1 MSEPTTTKAIL
12 VGIEKYEAGEN
23 WNLNGPAHDVIRMAK
38 WLISKKVPPENLTI
52 FLSPLDNDN
61 NRETIEQAR
70 ELTGSEPAPA
80 TKSSIQDELSRLQ
93 RESASLFLFYWG
105 GHGWV
110 TLEGERR
117 LFHADTQEGDERNLD
132 FNDFLVTA
140 RSDYYRAM
148 RQQLFIVDT
157 CANYMPHIKNPPRD
171 QLGKK
176 EPMFSPEQFVLFAG
190 KLGDRAKNLD
200 SEQTGLYTR
209 ELLKELSD
217 LPPSKIWPPDMEV
230 IAYLLKHRFDK
241 LRSEGLA
248 EQIPTYIWNRG
259 WQGQDNIISPINSN
273 SSSNIRGT
281 KKPYSTKNLSYSQKV
296 ELRNKLTD
304 CQGVKKKARRDLIFQ
319 ELLKSYPQL
328 LIQDRMPTS
337 SLIMNLLDQLQSH
350 EYALEK
356 FIEIIKI
363 EATGQD
369 SSKEME
375 KKIEDL
381 ETTILEI
388 FDPVPSPPKVEKIN
402 AENHWLIRIN
412 SQEIRIPFKLS
423 EIADTTIKNTM
434 TAQEM
439 RTWKEI
445 HTQCEILVRNY
456 IDIYKY
462 IMDEQVDTA
471 MKSLMEFKEECIKVL
486 LPLNQLKI
494 SSPRIFTFEQIR
506 HLLNI
511 HLYIE
516 ILLETM
522 RYKSPTL
529 RNKSNNS
536 SRGKYFELGKEF
548 ADVIHDLLFE
558 ALRLADRVLK
568 LYFDQEQFS

>member
-1 MSEPTTTKAIL
+1 MSEPTTTKALL

-70 ELTGSEPAPA
+70 ELTGSKPAPA
-80 TKSSIQDELSRLQ
+80 TKSNIREELSRLQ

-105 GHGWV
+105 GHGWI
-110 TLEGERR
+110 TPEGER
-117 LFHADTQEGDERNLD
+117 LLVYADNRQDDERHLD
-132 FNDFLVTA
+132 FDDFLVTA

-148 RQQLFIVDT
+148 PQQLFIVDT
-157 CANYMPHIKNPPRD
+157 CANYMPQIKNPPRD

-176 EPMFSPEQFVLFAG
+176 DPRFSPEQFVLFAG
-190 KLGDRAKNLD
+190 KLGDQAKNLD

-209 ELLKELSD
+209 ELLKELYN

-259 WQGQDNIISPINSN
+259 WLGDNIISPINSN

-281 KKPYSTKNLSYSQKV
+281 KKPYSTKNLSYPQKV

-328 LIQDRMPTS
+328 QIIQDKMPTP

-369 SSKEME
+369 SSEEME

-402 AENHWLIRIN
+402 AENQWLIRIN

-423 EIADTTIKNTM
+423 EIEDTTIKNTM

>member
-1 MSEPTTTKAIL
+1 MSEPTTTKALL
-12 VGIEKYEAGEN
+12 VGIEKYEAGES
-23 WNLNGPAHDVIRMAK
+23 WNLNGPAHDVIRMAE

-52 FLSPLDNDN
+52 FLSPLDNN
-61 NRETIEQAR
+61 QATIEQAS
-70 ELTGSEPAPA
+70 ELTGSEPATA
-80 TKSSIQDELSRLQ
+80 SQSNIHDELRRLWNQ
-93 RESASLFLFYWG
+93 PASLFFFYWG

-110 TLEGERR
+110 TPEGKRR
-117 LFHADTQEGDERNLD
+117 LFFDDARQRDERHLD
-132 FNDFLVTA
+132 FDNLLASLRGDC
-140 RSDYYRAM
+140 YRQM
-148 RQQLFIVDT
+148 QQQLFVVDT
-157 CANYMPHIKNPPRD
+157 CADYIKQIQNPPNFTLSI
-171 QLGKK
+171 QSPL
-176 EPMFSPEQFVLFAG
+176 FSPEQFVLFAG

-209 ELLKELSD
+209 ELLRELYD
-217 LPPSKIWPPDMEV
+217 LPPSRIWPPYMEA

-241 LRSEGLA
+241 LRSDGLA
-248 EQIPTYIWNRG
+248 EQIPTYIWKRG
-259 WQGQDNIISPINSN
+259 WQGQDDILESSINSN

-281 KKPYSTKNLSYSQKV
+281 KKPYSTKNLSYPQKV

-328 LIQDRMPTS
+328 RIQDRMQTS

-356 FIEIIKI
+356 FIEIIKD
-363 EATGQD
+363 EANGQD
-369 SSKEME
+369 STE
-375 KKIEDL
+375 KDKIEDL

-402 AENHWLIRIN
+402 AENQWLIRIN
-412 SQEIRIPFKLS
+412 SQEIRILFKLS
-423 EIADTTIKNTM
+423 EIADTKIKNTM

-494 SSPRIFTFEQIR
+494 SSPKIFTFEQIW

-511 HLYIE
+511 HFYIE

-548 ADVIHDLLFE
+548 AYVIHDLLFE